1 MAKIKMNSAWAK
13 LMLLSSTIFWGSTF
27 FIIKDTLDEIPVYFL
42 LTLRFLASAVIMS
55 IIFYKKWRLINKDY
69 ILSGVVTGVF
79 LALAYI
85 CQTVG
90 LKHTTP
96 GTNAFLT
103 TVYCVIV
110 PFMAWAVTKKA
121 PDKRNVICAFIAI
134 FGIGLV
140 CLDKALGFSLM
151 GEGMTILCG
160 VFFAA
165 QIVAV
170 DFWGERLDIIL
181 YTIIQL
187 FSTFIICLVFSLI
200 FESPPESISAKAVFS
215 IGYLSVFAT
224 VVSFIFMNVGIKHTN
239 ACESSLILCLE
250 SVFGVAF
257 SMIFYH
263 ERPSLQ
269 AIIGFAVIF
278 SALLINEVRL
288 PKNSLKRR

>member
-1 MAKIKMNSAWAK
+1 MTGSKKREIWAK
-13 LMLLSSTIFWGSTF
+13 VMLFASTIFWGSSF

-42 LTLRFLASAVIMS
+42 LTLRFLLSAVIMS
-55 IIFYKKWRLINKDY
+55 VVFYKKWKLINKDY
-69 ILSGVVTGVF
+69 IISGAITGVF

-85 CQTVG
+85 CQTIG
-90 LKHTTP
+90 LKYTTP

-103 TVYCVIV
+103 TVYCIIV

-140 CLDKALGFSLM
+140 CLDKALGFSFM

-165 QIVAV
+165 QIVAIDV
-170 DFWGERLDIIL
+170 WGKRLDIIL
-181 YTIIQL
+181 YTIIQ
-187 FSTFIICLVFSLI
+187 FFAAFIICLAFSLI
-200 FESPPESISAKAVFS
+200 FEAPPEAVSTKAVFS
-215 IGYLSVFAT
+215 IGYLAVFAT
-224 VVSFIFMNVGIKHTN
+224 VISFIFMNVGIKNTN
-239 ACESSLILCLE
+239 ASESSLILCLE

-278 SALLINEVRL
+278 TALIINEVRPSVKKL
-288 PKNSLKRR
+288 

>member
-1 MAKIKMNSAWAK
+1 MTGSKKREIWAK
-13 LMLLSSTIFWGSTF
+13 VMLFASTIFWGSSF

-42 LTLRFLASAVIMS
+42 LTLRFLLSAVIMS
-55 IIFYKKWRLINKDY
+55 VIFYKKWKLINKDY
-69 ILSGVVTGVF
+69 IISGAITGVF

-85 CQTVG
+85 CQTIG
-90 LKHTTP
+90 LKYTTP

-103 TVYCVIV
+103 TVYCIIV

-140 CLDKALGFSLM
+140 CLDKALGFSFM

-165 QIVAV
+165 QIVAIDV
-170 DFWGERLDIIL
+170 WGKRLDIIL
-181 YTIIQL
+181 YTIIQ
-187 FSTFIICLVFSLI
+187 FFAAFIICLAFSLI
-200 FESPPESISAKAVFS
+200 FEAPPEAVSTKAVFS
-215 IGYLSVFAT
+215 IGYLAVFAT
-224 VVSFIFMNVGIKHTN
+224 VISFIFMNVGIKNTN
-239 ACESSLILCLE
+239 ASESSLILCLE

-278 SALLINEVRL
+278 TALIINEVRPSVKKL
-288 PKNSLKRR
+288 

>member
-1 MAKIKMNSAWAK
+1 MTGSKKREVWAK
-13 LMLLSSTIFWGSTF
+13 VMLFASTIFWGSSF

-42 LTLRFLASAVIMS
+42 LTLRFLLSAVIMS
-55 IIFYKKWRLINKDY
+55 VIFYKKWKLINKDY
-69 ILSGVVTGVF
+69 IISGAITGVF

-85 CQTVG
+85 CQTIG
-90 LKHTTP
+90 LKYTTP

-103 TVYCVIV
+103 TVYCIIV

-140 CLDKALGFSLM
+140 CLDKALGFSFM

-165 QIVAV
+165 QIVAIDV
-170 DFWGERLDIIL
+170 WGKRLDIIL
-181 YTIIQL
+181 YTIIQ
-187 FSTFIICLVFSLI
+187 FFAAFIICLVFSLI
-200 FESPPESISAKAVFS
+200 FEAPPEAVSTKAVFS
-215 IGYLSVFAT
+215 IGYLAVFAT
-224 VVSFIFMNVGIKHTN
+224 VISFIFMNVGIKNTN
-239 ACESSLILCLE
+239 ASESSLILCLE

-278 SALLINEVRL
+278 TALIINEVR
-288 PKNSLKRR
+288 PSVKKP

>member
-1 MAKIKMNSAWAK
+1 MTGSKKREIWAK
-13 LMLLSSTIFWGSTF
+13 VMLFASTIFWGSSF

-42 LTLRFLASAVIMS
+42 LTLRFLLSAVIMS
-55 IIFYKKWRLINKDY
+55 VVFYKKWKLINKDY
-69 ILSGVVTGVF
+69 IISGAITGVF

-85 CQTVG
+85 FQTIG
-90 LKHTTP
+90 LKYTTP

-103 TVYCVIV
+103 TVYCIIV

-140 CLDKALGFSLM
+140 CLDKALGFSFM

-165 QIVAV
+165 QIVAIDV
-170 DFWGERLDIIL
+170 WGKRLDIIL
-181 YTIIQL
+181 YTIIQ
-187 FSTFIICLVFSLI
+187 FFASFIICLVFSLI
-200 FESPPESISAKAVFS
+200 FEAPPEAVSTKAVFS
-215 IGYLSVFAT
+215 IGYLAVFAT
-224 VVSFIFMNVGIKHTN
+224 VISFIFMNVGIKNTN
-239 ACESSLILCLE
+239 ASESSLILCLE

-278 SALLINEVRL
+278 TALIINEVRPSVKKL
-288 PKNSLKRR
+288 